1 MYKYFLDELRVE
13 AIDAKTLKVVGSM
26 FITPE
31 HVIQSI
37 YVNTPHRR
45 KGVATAMYRFALSK
59 GFILQ
64 HSQSV
69 SEEGKLWIQ
78 SLE

>member
-1 MYKYFLDELRVE
+1 MYKYFLYGLRVE
-13 AIDAKTLKVVGSM
+13 AIEAETLVVVGSM
-26 FITPE
+26 FITEE

-37 YVNTPHRR
+37 YVNPPHRR
-45 KGVATAMYRFALSK
+45 KGVATAMYRFALLK

-69 SEEGKLWIQ
+69 SEEGRQWIE
-78 SLE
+78 SL